1 MKINKNSI
9 LTILLLIE
17 NIFVFIFVIFLIYKL
32 KEIEDRYLIEL
43 FSFKNYFLFNSTYLI
58 FSILIFLAITLLHIL
73 LWYKIFKILDL
84 EKNLIQSSYL
94 YFKIH
99 TKRLFSPFGPI
110 SPIINLE
117 SESRKASLSYLIYTY
132 FVFLGSFLFFSLVFL
147 IFKIFLPS
155 VLFLLILIFSF
166 IIKRKFFRNIEVY
179 KFLELLLITFL
190 IESLSFYLFYLS
202 NVIFLPGVKLIDSF
216 IAYLIWVIISSIFPF
231 LYGTG
236 VSEGL
241 SLLYVYYLGY
251 NPTLFLFSLIYYR
264 IITTYLPILGL
275 LTKYLQNI
283 PKNS

>member
-58 FSILIFLAITLLHIL
+58 SSILIFLAITLLHIL

-117 SESRKASLSYLIYTY
+117 SESRRASLSYLIYTY

-202 NVIFLPGVKLIDSF
+202 NVIFLPGVKLMDSF

>member
-117 SESRKASLSYLIYTY
+117 SESRRASLSYLIYTY

>member
-117 SESRKASLSYLIYTY
+117 SERRKASLSYLIYTY

-166 IIKRKFFRNIEVY
+166 IIKRKFFINIEVY

-202 NVIFLPGVKLIDSF
+202 NVIFLPGVKLMDSF

-236 VSEGL
+236 VSESL